1 MSKLIQEDS
10 EIIES
15 LQVYNLFEEIE
26 VEKFEW
32 AKKGSVSSS

>member
-15 LQVYNLFEEIE
+15 LQVHQLFEEIE
-26 VEKFEW
+26 VDKFEY
-32 AKKGSVSSS
+32 AKKGAVSGS